1 MTSTNQHD
9 LGSKIE
15 IEITDSSG
23 NKIEKS
29 RETWVVDEVNKK
41 KEFECSALQGFIV
54 FLSCSLLLSFSWLK
68 YSMAFEVLP
77 LEDTLSRCNKIITR
91 EPNTTSCYKTIQGL
105 KNNTCIE
112 STFWALIIISAILPW
127 ISWFMFS
134 FIATHENTT
143 KKNKENFELLSKT
156 LILMYVIILI
166 LGIFIGRHVFFN
178 GTPVF
183 IGLPMIFIIPFCS
196 YYIITLNNIEFIVN
210 IPIKLVYYIIVIT
223 TIITSSY
230 VIQNPTTDLEAYDK
244 GINLIR
250 CGYVYATITAV
261 ILSGATFCLVIYED
275 KDIKLTLS
283 KMVALVN
290 IFTFN
295 IWFAVTNRSANKSM
309 LVIITVLPVII
320 GLIHKIKNL
329 SIENN
334 GRNVR

>member
-1 MTSTNQHD
+1 MSITNHD

-29 RETWVVDEVNKK
+29 RETWVVDEVNEK
-41 KEFECSALQGFIV
+41 KEFECSALQSCII
-54 FLSCSLLLSFSWLK
+54 FLLASLILSFSWLK

-77 LEDTLSRCNKIITR
+77 LEDNLLQCSKTIRN

-105 KNNTCIE
+105 KDNTSVE

-143 KKNKENFELLSKT
+143 KKNKENFELLSKM
-156 LILMYVIILI
+156 LILMYVVILI

-183 IGLPMIFIIPFCS
+183 IGLPMVFIIPFCT
-196 YYIITLNNIEFIVN
+196 YYIVTLNNIEFIVN
-210 IPIKLVYYIIVIT
+210 IPIKVIYYIIVIT

-230 VIQNPTTDLEAYDK
+230 IIQEPTTNLDAYYK
-244 GINLIR
+244 GINLVR
-250 CGYVYATITAV
+250 CGYVYAIITA
-261 ILSGATFCLVIYED
+261 IIISGSTFCLVIYED

-283 KMVALVN
+283 KAFALLN

-309 LVIITVLPVII
+309 LVIITVLPFIM
-320 GLIHKIKNL
+320 GLIHKIKYL